1 MSTPQIPEK
10 APRWLIIT
18 FVSVVAVAGCG
29 FLFKLTEFAQT
40 LNAAPEV
47 SFALMPVITY
57 LAVAA
62 GFFCLLAW
70 ATLGGQWKDIE
81 AAKRWMLENDA
92 ALDAATAP
100 PDGDGTSAKP

>member
-1 MSTPQIPEK
+1 MNRAPRIPDR
-10 APRWLIIT
+10 APRWLIVA
-18 FVSVVAVAGCG
+18 FVAVVAIAGCG

-40 LNAAPEV
+40 LQAAPEV
-47 SFALMPVITY
+47 SFALMPMVTY

-81 AAKRWMLENDA
+81 APKRFHLENEA
-92 ALDAATAP
+92 LLDALTPAADDEP
-100 PDGDGTSAKP
+100 EPRP